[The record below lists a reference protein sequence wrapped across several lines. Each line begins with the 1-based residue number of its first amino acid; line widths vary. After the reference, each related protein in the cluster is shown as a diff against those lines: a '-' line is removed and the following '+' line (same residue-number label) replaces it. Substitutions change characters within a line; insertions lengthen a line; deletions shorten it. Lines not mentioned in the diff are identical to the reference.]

1 MANIFFAGD
10 KQPKQDAINSLTLKI
25 SDYFGGRYEVVSFSD
40 DGGTGLEVQVE
51 VDDPSA
57 SIVSQYDDFPLDE
70 IGPKWNGWRV
80 VVLKVPPGYI
90 DAITL
95 SGDSDGY

>member
-25 SDYFGGRYEVVSFSD
+25 SDYFGGRYEVISFSD
-40 DGGTGLEVQVE
+40 DGGAGLEVQVE
-51 VDDPSA
+51 VEDPST
-57 SIVSQYDDFPLDE
+57 SIISQYNDFPLDE
-70 IGPKWNGWRV
+70 ISPKWNGWRV
-80 VVLKVPPGYI
+80 VVSKVPPGYI

-95 SGDSDGY
+95 GGDSDGY